1 MSGRSATPLEAAGS
15 AAWLRRGARRSR
27 RPRRPSWC
35 RKLPEQSGSLLF
47 VDLEGALHVIP
58 VLDSGEDA
66 EHDVLVM
73 ARAETSLQAH
83 LRQRGALPEAEVVD
97 ILRDIATA
105 LEDLDGRVVHR
116 DLKPENVLYLNGEWC
131 LADFG
136 ISRYA
141 EASTA
146 EDTRKF
152 AMTPQYAAPEQWR
165 WEHATSAADVYA
177 FGVMAY
183 ELLTGNVARP
193 RPRFPRPAPP
203 RRTARAAGCIQSPRL
218 ARDSAPPQAS
228 GLPAL
233 RQQCAAPARL
243 RRRATAAAGA

>member
-27 RPRRPSWC
+27 RRRRRPTWC
-35 RKLPEQSGSLLF
+35 RKLPEQSGALLF
-47 VDLEGALHVIP
+47 VDLEGARHVIP
-58 VLDSGEDA
+58 VLDSGEDT
-66 EHDVLVM
+66 EHYVLVM

-105 LEDLDGRVVHR
+105 LEDFDGRVVHR

-183 ELLTGNVARP
+183 ELLATWRFRARWA
-193 RPRFPRPAPP
+193 RPAPP

-218 ARDSAPPQAS
+218 ARDSVPPQAS